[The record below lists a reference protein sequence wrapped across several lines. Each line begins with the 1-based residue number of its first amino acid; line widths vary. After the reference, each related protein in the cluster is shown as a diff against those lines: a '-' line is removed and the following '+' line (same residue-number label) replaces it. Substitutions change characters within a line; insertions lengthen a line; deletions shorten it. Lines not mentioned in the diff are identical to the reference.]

1 MSNQPPIDADDL
13 VADVDFPAAQR
24 SPEFQELRKT
34 HRGFVFPLAIAFLV
48 WYLLYVV
55 LAMYVPQLFA
65 VQVVG
70 NVNLGVV
77 LGLLQFVTTFAIT
90 GAYVSFAN
98 RKLDPKATAIR
109 ERLEPSL
116 GTTGGVHGQEN

>member
-13 VADVDFPAAQR
+13 VADIDFPAAQR

-55 LAMYVPQLFA
+55 LAMYAPQLFA
-65 VQVVG
+65 IQVVG

-90 GAYVSFAN
+90 GAYVAFAN
-98 RKLDPKATAIR
+98 SKLDPKATAIR

>member
-1 MSNQPPIDADDL
+1 MSHQPPIDADDL

-34 HRGFVFPLAIAFLV
+34 HRGFVFPLAVAFLV

-65 VQVVG
+65 IQVIG

-116 GTTGGVHGQEN
+116 GPAGGVHGQEN

>member
-1 MSNQPPIDADDL
+1 MSHQPPTNADDL

-34 HRGFVFPLAIAFLV
+34 HRGFVFPLAVVFLV

-65 VQVVG
+65 IQVVG
-70 NVNLGVV
+70 NVNLGVI

-109 ERLEPSL
+109 ERLEPAL
-116 GTTGGVHGQEN
+116 DTPGGAHGQEN

>member
-109 ERLEPSL
+109 ERLEPSV
-116 GTTGGVHGQEN
+116 GAPRGVHGQEN

>member
-34 HRGFVFPLAIAFLV
+34 HRGFVFPLAVVFLV

-65 VQVVG
+65 IQVVG

-109 ERLEPSL
+109 ERLEPEL
-116 GTTGGVHGQEN
+116 GTPGGAHGQEN

>member
-1 MSNQPPIDADDL
+1 MANQPPIDADDL

-34 HRGFVFPLAIAFLV
+34 HRGFVFPLAVVFLV

-65 VQVVG
+65 IQVIG

-109 ERLEPSL
+109 ERLEPAL
-116 GTTGGVHGQEN
+116 DLPRGAHGQEN

>member
-34 HRGFVFPLAIAFLV
+34 HRGFVFPLAVAFLV

-55 LAMYVPQLFA
+55 LAMYAPQLFA
-65 VQVVG
+65 IQVIG

-90 GAYVSFAN
+90 GAYVAFAN

-116 GTTGGVHGQEN
+116 GTTGGAHGQEN

>member
-1 MSNQPPIDADDL
+1 MSHQPPMDADDL
-13 VADVDFPAAQR
+13 VAGVDFPAAQR

-65 VQVVG
+65 IQVFG
-70 NVNLGVV
+70 NVNLGVI

-98 RKLDPKATAIR
+98 RKLDPKASAMR
-109 ERLEPSL
+109 EELEPATRIHRD
-116 GTTGGVHGQEN
+116 GHGQEN